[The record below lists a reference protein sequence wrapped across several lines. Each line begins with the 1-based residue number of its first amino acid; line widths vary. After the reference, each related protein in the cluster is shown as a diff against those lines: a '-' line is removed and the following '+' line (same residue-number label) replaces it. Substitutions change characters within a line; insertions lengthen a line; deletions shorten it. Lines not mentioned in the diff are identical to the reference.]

1 MNRSNLGQA
10 SETNSTSASPRF
22 GLYCGL
28 AITTKLSHLTDE
40 HRFAIANVAVRSAF
54 KPNSSAMGR
63 FAGAPSKGREQP
75 LLTRAE
81 VARVTGSLR
90 MLFSRIGQAAIR
102 YHFCLD
108 MNAGST
114 RITEFHKFLNREF
127 DFTNILS
134 TLHGC
139 WLSGLALRHHRLHS
153 WFGRYIRQHSYS
165 AEG

>member
-1 MNRSNLGQA
+1 MKRSNLGQG
-10 SETNSTSASPRF
+10 SETSSESASPSF
-22 GLYCGL
+22 VLYCGL
-28 AITTKLSHLTDE
+28 AITTKPSHLTDE
-40 HRFAIANVAVRSAF
+40 HRFAIANVAVGSAF

-63 FAGAPSKGREQP
+63 FADAPSKGREQP